1 MHRVTLAGDLPGG
14 TSFVAVVTT
23 GHILVEVNG
32 TVTAAMRPRMT
43 RDDAAE
49 LSRSLSLLLHS
60 RHEHGE
66 TADAA
71 DSGRSSDQPGPDSG
85 PDHARG

>member
-1 MHRVTLAGDLPGG
+1 VKRVTLTGDLPGG
-14 TSFVAVVTT
+14 AQFVAVVTT

-32 TVTAAMRPRMT
+32 TVTASMRPRMT

-49 LSRSLSLLLHS
+49 LSRSLDLLLHS

-66 TADAA
+66 GAAGVDDCGPGRERGPGRRPDAPRA
-71 DSGRSSDQPGPDSG
+71 
-85 PDHARG
+85 